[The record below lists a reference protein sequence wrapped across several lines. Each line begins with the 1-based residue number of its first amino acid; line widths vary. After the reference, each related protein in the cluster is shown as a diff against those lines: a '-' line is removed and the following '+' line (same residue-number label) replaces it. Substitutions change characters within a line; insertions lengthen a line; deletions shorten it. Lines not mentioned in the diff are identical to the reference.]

1 MSKPEVTEHWLRK
14 ATLLCIAMCIAK
26 ASLNRA
32 GPARNFRFA
41 RNQSRIDAK
50 GGNHFL
56 QADYPGAIRKT
67 FASWLGF
74 ISSR

>member
-1 MSKPEVTEHWLRK
+1 MGKPEVTEHCLRK
-14 ATLLCIAMCIAK
+14 ATLMCIAK

-32 GPARNFRFA
+32 GLREISALPVIGPGSIPRAEIT
-41 RNQSRIDAK
+41 SCK
-50 GGNHFL
+50 
-56 QADYPGAIRKT
+56 PGAIRKT